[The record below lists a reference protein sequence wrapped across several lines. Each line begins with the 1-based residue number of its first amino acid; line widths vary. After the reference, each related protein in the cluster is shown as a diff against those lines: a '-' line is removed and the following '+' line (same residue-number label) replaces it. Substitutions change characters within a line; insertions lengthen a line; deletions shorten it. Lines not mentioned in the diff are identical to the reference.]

1 MLVAIPEWNNRI
13 SPVFDE
19 ALNFRIFRIEA
30 GSVNDSTNLE
40 FQPQSVEHKIER
52 LLKAGVNIII
62 CGAISRYVQRIAE
75 MNGISVIPFIAGDVE
90 TVLDEWLS
98 GNWQDAHYR
107 MPGCGG
113 RNRYRGNRLKNS
125 RKNSYPRR

>member
-1 MLVAIPEWNNRI
+1 MLIAIPEWNNRI

-19 ALNFRIFRIEA
+19 ALYFKLFRIEA
-30 GSVNDSTNLE
+30 DSVMERSELE
-40 FQPQSVEHKIER
+40 LPVQAIEHQLEH
-52 LLKAGVNIII
+52 LQKAGVNILI
-62 CGAISRYVQRIAE
+62 CGAISRYLQRQAE
-75 MNGISVIPFIAGDVE
+75 MNGILVIPFIAGDVE
-90 TVLDEWLS
+90 SVVKDWLS

-113 RNRYRGNRLKNS
+113 RNRYRRNRFKNS